1 MRQMR
6 RVDQNARLRMAQAA
20 ADAKAAGVG
29 AGTDGA
35 ASDGRTSDGEEIAGD
50 RADVVVGE
58 DSEDGGR
65 SAATDQG

>member
-1 MRQMR
+1 
-6 RVDQNARLRMAQAA
+6 
-20 ADAKAAGVG
+20 VG